1 MPPQKKRKVRPALQ
15 TAVSNAPHPS
25 FAPGHAYS
33 QDFRSFTLWVREQ
46 GWEGHE
52 LFEAA
57 RGVYFFPSEKT
68 VDRHETRD
76 TNEGHFRR
84 YRWTGNN
91 RATVLRGRMS
101 FYLAYYRLLFPK
113 VRHDE
118 INAFLYYVG
127 GMDRLY
133 VASQIS
139 RAEDRIGLSTKV
151 GSTTAFQAYT
161 PRNLQIRRNYWTAEF
176 PFGMVGIR
184 RRDLIDI
191 DEFGAFV
198 EMSNRTSGKARVGR
212 RVREIG
218 PYNHSSRLN
227 VMMSISGEEATADR
241 VAPR

>member
-1 MPPQKKRKVRPALQ
+1 
-15 TAVSNAPHPS
+15 
-25 FAPGHAYS
+25 
-33 QDFRSFTLWVREQ
+33 
-46 GWEGHE
+46 
-52 LFEAA
+52 
-57 RGVYFFPSEKT
+57 
-68 VDRHETRD
+68 
-76 TNEGHFRR
+76 
-84 YRWTGNN
+84 
-91 RATVLRGRMS
+91 MS

-113 VRHDE
+113 VHHDE

-161 PRNLQIRRNYWTAEF
+161 PRNLKIRRNYWTAEF

-198 EMSNRTSGKARVGR
+198 EMPNRTSGKARVGR

-227 VMMSISGEEATADR
+227 VMMAISGEEATADR
-241 VAPR
+241 VAPRWLMMWTEGGTDVDRFLVFMQQILAEIGVGTPGNRKCFTMDNLISHK